1 MTPGAMRY
9 AVIRAKDFALQAL
22 LRVDPALAGRPVAIV
37 CGEGRKSVVTE
48 VSAEAGGVGR
58 GVPATLALARCPGI
72 VLRSRDPSA
81 EVEAQRLLIAA
92 AFSLAPRV
100 ESTAPG
106 ACTVDLQGA
115 DPDRAWARAQA
126 LAAELAMAGLEVTV
140 GFGRTPLLS
149 SHAAEYAGCTGLSAA
164 NRDGPQSGEPTKPGA
179 GVKTEA
185 VVAVLEDE
193 RVFLS
198 VLPLAA
204 ASPSPPQAEILA
216 RWGLRTCGELAALPK
231 GGIGARL
238 GAEGVALWER
248 AAGEATR
255 VLRPVEPAKT
265 FAAEWDYEP
274 PVESVEPLLFRLRRF
289 AERIAL
295 ELRGAG
301 FVAERITLTLLME
314 DETDYRR
321 EFRLPEPG
329 ADIDGWMRVLAAHL
343 GTVRMDSRISG
354 ARLAASPARPPEK
367 QDGLFDMGL
376 RDPQAFWE
384 NLARLGAIVG
394 PDRVGTP
401 VPVDSHRLDAF
412 ALEKPQEAVPPPEGQ
427 PLHPQRGPALRRF
440 RPARPLRVEWDG
452 SRPRWLEAGDLR
464 GAVAACRGP
473 WLESGDW
480 WKPDRWAREIWCV
493 ELAGGGLYQIARTAA
508 GWVVEGMLD

>member
-9 AVIRAKDFALQAL
+9 AVIRAGNFSLQT
-22 LRVDPALAGRPVAIV
+22 LRRGDPALAGRPVALV
-37 CGEGRKSVVTE
+37 CGEGRKAVVTE
-48 VSAEAGGVGR
+48 VSAEAGGVEEGI
-58 GVPATLALARCPGI
+58 PAALAFARCPGI
-72 VLRSRDPSA
+72 VIRSRDPSG

-92 AFSLAPRV
+92 AFGLSPRV
-100 ESTAPG
+100 EATGPG
-106 ACTVDLQGA
+106 VCTVDLQGA
-115 DPDRAWARAQA
+115 DPPRAWARAQA
-126 LAAELAMAGLEVTV
+126 IVAELAMAGLCVTI
-140 GFGRTPLLS
+140 GFGRTPLLA
-149 SHAAEYAGCTGLSAA
+149 SHAAEHAG
-164 NRDGPQSGEPTKPGA
+164 RRGPRSDEL
-179 GVKTEA
+179 VKTEA
-185 VVAVLEDE
+185 ALTLLEDE
-193 RVFLS
+193 RAFLAA
-198 VLPLAA
+198 LPIAA

-216 RWGLRTCGELAALPK
+216 RWGLRTCGELTALPK
-231 GGIGARL
+231 AGIGARL

-248 AAGEATR
+248 AAGETIR

-274 PVESVEPLLFRLRRF
+274 PVESAEPLLFRLRRF

-301 FVAERITLTLLME
+301 FVAERLTLTLLME
-314 DETDYRR
+314 DETDCRR

-329 ADIDGWMRVLAAHL
+329 TDIDGWMRVLASYLEGMRTAA
-343 GTVRMDSRISG
+343 RICG

-394 PDRVGTP
+394 SDRVGTP
-401 VPVDSHRLDAF
+401 VPADSHRLDAF
-412 ALEKPQEAVPPPEGQ
+412 TLEKPQEAVPPPEGQ
-427 PLHPQRGPALRRF
+427 PPHPQRGPALRRF
-440 RPARPLRVEWDG
+440 RPERPLSVELDG
-452 SRPRWLEAGDLR
+452 YSRPRRLEGGNLR
-464 GAVAACRGP
+464 GTVAACRGP
-473 WLESGDW
+473 WRENGDW

-508 GWVVEGMLD
+508 GWVAEGMLD